1 VHSYPN
7 GTLQE
12 GGWPSPQQEG
22 QLVSD
27 AAGAVR
33 HALGL
38 AAAMGWEILWALILG
53 FVLSAIQSVVSKH

>member
-1 VHSYPN
+1 
-7 GTLQE
+7 
-12 GGWPSPQQEG
+12 
-22 QLVSD
+22 VSD

-53 FVLSAIQSVVSKH
+53 FVLSAIIQSVVSKH